1 MRIRAAPYFSLVM
14 ISGEGESMHISSN
27 DQHGV
32 TVFVLEGRVDSAGAG
47 EMDGALQSAAAQ
59 GKNRMV
65 LDMSAVTY
73 INSAGLRTL
82 ADVLTQNRSN
92 GGDLRLV
99 ALSPKV
105 ERVFKIIG
113 FDKFFE
119 TYTSVDAAASG
130 L

>member
-1 MRIRAAPYFSLVM
+1 
-14 ISGEGESMHISSN
+14 MHISAS

-59 GKNRMV
+59 GKNKMV
-65 LDMSAVTY
+65 LDMSGVTY

-82 ADVLTQNRSN
+82 ADVLTQNRAN

-99 ALSPKV
+99 SLSPKV

-119 TYTSVDAAASG
+119 TYTSVDAAAG
-130 L
+130 GF

>member
-1 MRIRAAPYFSLVM
+1 MQITAR
-14 ISGEGESMHISSN
+14 
-27 DQHGV
+27 DQKGI
-32 TVFVLEGRVDSAGAG
+32 TVFALEGRVDSAGAA
-47 EMDGALQSAAAQ
+47 EMDSTLQSAAAE
-59 GKNRMV
+59 GKRKMV
-65 LDMSAVTY
+65 LDMSGVTY

-82 ADVLTQNRSN
+82 ADILTQNRAN

-119 TYTSVDAAASG
+119 TYNTVDAATAG
-130 L
+130 F

>member
-1 MRIRAAPYFSLVM
+1 
-14 ISGEGESMHISSN
+14 MHITAR
-27 DQHGV
+27 DQKGV
-32 TVFVLEGRVDSAGAG
+32 TVFVLEGRVDSTGAS
-47 EMDGALQSAAAQ
+47 EMDSALQDAAAE
-59 GKNRMV
+59 GKHKMV
-65 LDMSAVTY
+65 LDMSSVTY

-82 ADVLTQNRSN
+82 ADVLTQNRAN

-119 TYTSVDAAASG
+119 TYNTVEAAAAEF
-130 L
+130 